1 MKISRIAGFLLLLAS
16 PAAAQPAARIDS
28 WSVFQGFDYTS
39 GTFVPGAGQ
48 NHVAKIDSSGL
59 VHTSCDAGCSGGG
72 GGGGGAVTQ
81 STGSASFPWWFE
93 GLGTAG
99 TPAGGVL
106 SVQGVASGTALPV
119 SGTFWQ
125 TIQPIS
131 AASLPLPTGAA
142 TAANQTAVLGP
153 VAAGAA
159 AGNSALIGCVYT
171 STLPTLTN
179 GQQAAAQCDSNA
191 RLYAIGH
198 AQISTSSPSYSNGTN
213 QPLSAT
219 LAGALRVD
227 ASATTQPVSIAT
239 LPALTAGS
247 AVIGVTGVAQASTTS
262 GQSGELIQ
270 GAVTTGNPTYTTA
283 QTAPISL
290 TTSGAVRTI
299 ILGGNGGTS
308 TAQTFS
314 TASAANNAAIGIS
327 AIYNSTP
334 LALTNGQSTGLQ
346 QDTTGALYA
355 DTEGVKNTFSC
366 SATVTLAA
374 TPTDIFSLV
383 GSATKA
389 VRLRSI
395 RITTLATTA
404 GSMTLQLAKRSTVD
418 TSGTNTTPTVVPFD
432 TNNAVAGTAV
442 CKSWSA
448 NPTSGTLVGY
458 IDTRLLS
465 FPLTASQPPMDIA
478 FGTIHGD
485 SSLVLRGT
493 SQELDVNLAG
503 GTLPTGAALTITE
516 EWTEE

>member
-1 MKISRIAGFLLLLAS
+1 MNIRLKILAALVLGCG
-16 PAAAQPAARIDS
+16 PAWGQSYVKGPDGLTPIPLMATTCWNGSA
-28 WSVFQGFDYTS
+28 SVT
-39 GTFVPGAGQ
+39 
-48 NHVAKIDSSGL
+48 
-59 VHTSCDAGCSGGG
+59 CSGGG
-72 GGGGGAVTQ
+72 GGGGGAVTAASGAFVDGAIATIGFQ
-81 STGSASFPWWFE
+81 ADTAWGGS
-93 GLGTAG
+93 GAG
-99 TPAGGVL
+99 SEIGILKALYGALIAPLPAGSNAIG
-106 SVQGVASGTALPV
+106 SVSV
-119 SGTFWQ
+119 SNFPATQ
-125 TIQPIS
+125 AIS

-142 TAANQTAVLGP
+142 TAAGLTTINATLGSPFQAGGSIGNTAFGISGTLPAFAATPTVNVGTLPAIPTGGNTIGSINVLGGNATAVKVDG
-153 VAAGAA
+153 
-159 AGNSALIGCVYT
+159 SAV
-171 STLPTLTN
+171 
-179 GQQAAAQCDSNA
+179 
-191 RLYAIGH
+191 
-198 AQISTSSPSYSNGTN
+198 
-213 QPLSAT
+213 
-219 LAGALRVD
+219 
-227 ASATTQPVSIAT
+227 TQPVSVAT

-247 AVIGVTGVAQASTTS
+247 AVIGVTGVAQGSTTS

-346 QDTTGALYA
+346 QDTTGALYS

-432 TNNAVAGTAV
+432 TNNAIAGTAV